1 MVNQRTAAALL
12 VAVVLSG
19 ADARPTA
26 QPNKMA
32 DLHREDGQGIQLLT
46 LTRRP
51 TSNHLAWNAFLPVP
65 LSDQMMS
72 ICVLNEWNVIDY
84 VAHVAT
90 PVLSE
95 PKPTCD
101 DNYEAPEPQPKPEPK
116 PEPPTCSTCEEPAP
130 EPEPKSELTCNK
142 AHGVQ
147 EGETCYCL
155 AQGMGLTL
163 DDFLGFNP
171 NICCDNLFIGQWVC
185 LNATS
190 GCHDW
195 L

>member
-1 MVNQRTAAALL
+1 
-12 VAVVLSG
+12 
-19 ADARPTA
+19 
-26 QPNKMA
+26 
-32 DLHREDGQGIQLLT
+32 
-46 LTRRP
+46 
-51 TSNHLAWNAFLPVP
+51 
-65 LSDQMMS
+65 
-72 ICVLNEWNVIDY
+72 

-190 GCHDW
+190 GCHD
-195 L
+195 